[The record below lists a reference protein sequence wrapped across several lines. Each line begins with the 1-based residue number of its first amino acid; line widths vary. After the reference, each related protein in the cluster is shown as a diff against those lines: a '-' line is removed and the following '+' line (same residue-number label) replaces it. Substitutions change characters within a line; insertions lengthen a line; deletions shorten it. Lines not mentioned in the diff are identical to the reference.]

1 MSPKK
6 CTVVAGL
13 TLLCCG
19 AQALPSPS
27 QIYRAEDNS
36 PGGNVTAGVL
46 AARTAFLGALDS
58 TVQSFGFENPPVSPG
73 TGPTLPVT
81 FTGSAGES
89 ILATLN
95 GSAGQQVVAGD
106 DSGRFNTTEGGD
118 QYWRVNSSVNG
129 SFSISFS
136 RGISAFGFYGTD
148 IGDFG
153 GVLSLV
159 LEPWNSS
166 LPLETLVVRPS
177 SNGAATSGALLFYGF
192 ADRNSSYRRITFV
205 SSGTGSDED
214 YFGFDDLVVADSG
227 QVRVPTPPT
236 GMPEP
241 ASLAL
246 AGMALLAAGSASR
259 FRKAHKAA

>member
-1 MSPKK
+1 MFTKK
-6 CTVVAGL
+6 YTVVAAL
-13 TLLCCG
+13 SLLCC
-19 AQALPSPS
+19 AAYALPSPS

-46 AARTAFLGALDS
+46 AARTAFLGALNS

-73 TGPTLPVT
+73 AGPTLPVT
-81 FTGSAGES
+81 FAGSAGQS

-106 DSGRFNTTEGGD
+106 DAGRFNTTAGGD

-129 SFSISFS
+129 SFSISFN

-148 IGDFG
+148 VGDFG

-159 LEPWNSS
+159 LTPWSGG
-166 LPLETLVVRPS
+166 PDETLVVRPS
-177 SNGAATSGALLFYGF
+177 TNGAATSGALLFYGF
-192 ADRNSSYRRITFV
+192 ADMNSSYRRITFL
-205 SSGTGSDED
+205 SSGTTSDED

-227 QVRVPTPPT
+227 QIRVPTPPT

-241 ASLAL
+241 GSLVLAGLAL
-246 AGMALLAAGSASR
+246 FAAGSASR
-259 FRKAHKAA
+259 YRKARKAA